1 LGVKGDKN
9 NKSSALKEKLTRLCN
24 YLAMTEAKQRV
35 RHLIQGGSA
44 GIMLLQW
51 AAYHRDIDARSIWM
65 VLPSL
70 ELELDVKGSISVVE
84 PSAYINVGEIKTKL
98 PSSNSKAWSQIER
111 RAKVYSWGVQNL
123 SMSPLQVT
131 AVGHIFVNKDENVL
145 LGPALKHPTIKTYLH
160 IL

>member
-1 LGVKGDKN
+1 
-9 NKSSALKEKLTRLCN
+9 
-24 YLAMTEAKQRV
+24 
-35 RHLIQGGSA
+35 
-44 GIMLLQW
+44 MLLQW